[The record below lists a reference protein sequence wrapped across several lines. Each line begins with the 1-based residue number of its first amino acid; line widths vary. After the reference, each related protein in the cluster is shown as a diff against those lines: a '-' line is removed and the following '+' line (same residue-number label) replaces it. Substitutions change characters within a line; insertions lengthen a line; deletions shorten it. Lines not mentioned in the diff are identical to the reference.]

1 MRRTLI
7 LMLLFVATF
16 MAQTASAQVADQS
29 VKLTMSFNNEP
40 LSQVFLRLESSSPYR
55 FLYTYDDVIKYNVT
69 GKMRNAPF
77 FDILKFVLKDTPLE
91 YSVQGK
97 FINITL
103 KDGSSQANPSKQN
116 GIRSVGGYV
125 FDEHNEP
132 VIGAQVRV
140 VGTKIIA
147 VTDINGAFTFD
158 YLVPANSQ
166 IQVSYVGMQT
176 TTVPVKK
183 DMVIRMKSDTKA
195 LGEVVVTGIFRK
207 AKESYTG
214 SVSEIGKEKLDMYK
228 GSNLL
233 QTLKNID
240 ASINFP
246 INNVAGS
253 NPNVLPNIN
262 IRGTS
267 SLPMSVEEFNT
278 NAAQTVNTPLII
290 MDGFEISLQK
300 LMDYNDDQIESIN
313 ILKDASATA
322 IYGSRGANGVIVIIS
337 KRPKEGKLRV
347 QVKAGLSLELPDL
360 NSYHML
366 NAKDK
371 LELERLVGL
380 YTNKYNPSTQLSD
393 DISYY
398 EKYKPVAEGTN
409 TDWLAKPLRNGV
421 GQRYNI
427 QLDGGANEFRWGAS
441 VGYNDIAGAMKGSG
455 RKNITGDLTLMYSMK
470 NLIFRNYATVTSNH
484 ARESKYGS
492 FQTYVDQQP
501 YYAPYDKDGNLIRYF
516 YVNPNNGSHNYP
528 NPLYD
533 VSLNTFDKSEYF
545 EFMDNFSIEWLI
557 TQELRLRGQIGIST
571 HRNTSDYFLPAE
583 HSYFDSSEYN
593 SEDGEMRK
601 GMYTY
606 GTGNTDLLSG
616 NVTLSYSKT
625 FADKHQVYLGL
636 DYSLSETKGNMYS
649 FIAEGFTNE
658 DLSLLTNAMQYAENG
673 APTGSKTL
681 ARMMG
686 FTGNVNYTYDNR
698 YYVDL
703 SYRLDGSSK
712 FGSDKRFAPFW
723 SAGIGWNLHN
733 EKFMQNQKLF
743 NNLRLKASYGVTGTQ
758 DFTTES
764 VYTSY
769 QYVAGQRYMSWS
781 AAQMMGLGNSR
792 LTWQKTKE
800 TNFGL
805 EFGLFKNRI
814 SGSLDVYSKITNNL
828 LSSMFLPLSTGFSS
842 YTANVGEVKNTGFE
856 ASLNAY
862 IIRDYDRQF
871 NWLIGGQ
878 LVYNWNEIT
887 KLSDAIKTQNDNYL
901 AQVQEAAAKGE
912 HTFDTVNLFYEGRP
926 QSAIYGVRSAGIDP
940 TSGYEMFYDRNGNI
954 TGIWDAADMVYLG
967 CGQPLYRGTFNN
979 MIMWKGFTLNIAFSY
994 HWGGKLYNTTLRNR
1008 VEVSRTEIA
1017 DRNVDER
1024 VLSQRWAQPGDNT
1037 FFRSFEGNVNLYN
1050 NHGTSRYVFNDR
1062 ALELSSLSLQYRW
1075 NNQWLKQN
1083 TGLESVVFAV
1093 NTSDLFYWS
1102 SVKYERGTSYPYA
1115 RNVQGTVTVTF

>member
-7 LMLLFVATF
+7 LLLLIVATLSS
-16 MAQTASAQVADQS
+16 QTATAQIADPS
-29 VKLTMSFNNEP
+29 VKLTMTFNNEP
-40 LSQVFLRLESSSPYR
+40 LTQVFLRLESSSPYR

-103 KDGSSQANPSKQN
+103 KDGASQANATQQN

-176 TTVPVKK
+176 ATVPVKK
-183 DMVIRMKSDTKA
+183 DMVIHMRPDTKA
-195 LGEVVVTGIFRK
+195 LDEVVVTGIFRK

-214 SVSEIGKEKLDMYK
+214 SVTEIGKEKLDMYK

-262 IRGTS
+262 IRGAS

-380 YTNKYNPSTQLSD
+380 YTNNYDPLYQLSND
-393 DISYY
+393 QEYY
-398 EKYKPVAEGTN
+398 EKYKKIAEGTD
-409 TDWLAKPLRNGV
+409 TDWLSKPLRNGV

-427 QLDGGANEFRWGAS
+427 QLDGGADQFRWGAS
-441 VGYNDIAGAMKGSG
+441 VGYNDIAGAMKDSG
-455 RKNITGDLTLMYSMK
+455 RKNLTGDLTLMYSMK
-470 NLIFRNYATVTSNH
+470 NLIFRNYLTVTQNH
-484 ARESKYGS
+484 ARESKYGT
-492 FQTYVDQQP
+492 FQDYVDQQP
-501 YYAPYDKDGNLIRYF
+501 YYQPYDKDGNLVRYF
-516 YVNPNNGSHNYP
+516 TDTKSYP

-533 VSLNTFDKSEYF
+533 TTLNTFNKSEYF

-571 HRNTSDYFLPAE
+571 HRSTSDLFLPAE
-583 HSYFDSSEYN
+583 HSAFSGEEWQT
-593 SEDGEMRK
+593 EDNLLRK
-601 GMYTY
+601 GSYTF
-606 GTGNTDLLSG
+606 GTGTSNLLSG
-616 NVTLSYSKT
+616 NVTLSYNKT
-625 FADKHQVYLGL
+625 FLDKHQLYVGL
-636 DYSLSETKGNMYS
+636 DYSLSETKGTNYS
-649 FIAEGFTNE
+649 FMAEGFTNE
-658 DLSLLTNAMQYAENG
+658 DLALITNAMQYAESS
-673 APTGSKTL
+673 APTGYKTVS
-681 ARMMG
+681 RMMG
-686 FTGNVNYTYDNR
+686 ITGNVNYTYDNR

-703 SYRLDGSSK
+703 SYRVDGSSK

-733 EKFMQNQKLF
+733 EKFMQNQKVF

-769 QYVAGQRYMSWS
+769 QYVSGQRYFNWS
-781 AAQMMGLGNSR
+781 AAQMIGLGNNK

-814 SGSLDVYSKITNNL
+814 SGSLDVYTKITNNL

-842 YTANVGEVKNTGFE
+842 YMANVGEVKNTGFE

-887 KLSDAIKTQNDNYL
+887 KLSDAIKTQNESYL
-901 AQVQEAAAKGE
+901 AQVQEAADQGE

-940 TSGYEMFYDRNGNI
+940 STGYEMYYDRNGNV
-954 TGIWDAADMVYLG
+954 TSYWDAADMVYLG
-967 CGQPLYRGTFNN
+967 SNQPLYRGTFNN

-994 HWGGKLYNTTLRNR
+994 HWGGKLYNSTLRNR

-1017 DRNVDER
+1017 ERNVDER
-1024 VLSQRWAQPGDNT
+1024 VLYERWLKPGDNT
-1037 FFRSFEGNVNLYN
+1037 FFRSFEANLDRTE

-1083 TGLESVVFAV
+1083 TGLESVVFAI
-1093 NTSDLFYWS
+1093 NTSNLFYWS